1 MDTFTICRLLRE
13 AFPLPVNKRAV
24 SDRADYLA
32 DELASEQTLA
42 DAWTA
47 LTTYW
52 ERNGWSVTEKCAVC
66 LDDNEEALEH
76 GAGITIIRILDGEL
90 EGQVAVLGIET
101 NSAHPKVIWF

>member
-13 AFPLPVNKRAV
+13 AFPVPVNKRSV

-32 DELASEQTLA
+32 DELATEQTLA

-47 LTTYW
+47 LTAHW
-52 ERNGWSVTEKCAVC
+52 ERKGWSIAEKCAVF
-66 LDDNEEALEH
+66 LDDHEEALEH
-76 GAGITIIRILDGEL
+76 GTGITIIRVLDGDL

-101 NSAHPKVIWF
+101 NSPHPKVIWF

>member
-32 DELASEQTLA
+32 GELASEQTLA

-47 LTTYW
+47 LTTHW
-52 ERNGWSVTEKCAVC
+52 ERAGWSLADKGAVY
-66 LDDNEEALEH
+66 LDDDEEALEH
-76 GAGITIIRILDGEL
+76 EAGITIIKTLSGDLAGK
-90 EGQVAVLGIET
+90 VAVLGIET
-101 NSAHPKVIWF
+101 NSPNSKVIWF